1 MSRQAA
7 KRLFSS
13 LARQA
18 EHSCIATSSTSK
30 IGLAG
35 RTTIQSLGG
44 AGAATVVSSL
54 AGPGGPCE

>member
-7 KRLFSS
+7 KRLFST

-18 EHSCIATSSTSK
+18 EYSCMATSTTST

-35 RTTIQSLGG
+35 RTTIQTLGG

-54 AGPGGPCE
+54 AGRAV